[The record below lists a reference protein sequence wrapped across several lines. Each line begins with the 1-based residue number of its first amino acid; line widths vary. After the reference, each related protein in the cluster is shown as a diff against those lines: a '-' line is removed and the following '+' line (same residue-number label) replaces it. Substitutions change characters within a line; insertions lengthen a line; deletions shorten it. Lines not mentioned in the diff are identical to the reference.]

1 MQYPKVICGELRR
14 ATELPEMFCFVLL
27 IRIRKGKFFS
37 ATNQREL
44 SVKKNPD
51 CRTFGKLW
59 VKIKIEVVDINH
71 SSEKFYKE
79 GRKHTK

>member
-14 ATELPEMFCFVLL
+14 ATELPKMFRFFLL
-27 IRIRKGKFFS
+27 IRIRKGKIFL
-37 ATNQREL
+37 ATNQKEQ

-51 CRTFGKLW
+51 CRTFGKLQ

-71 SSEKFYKE
+71 SSEKFYNK